1 MKKFLSILVL
11 LFVAFAAYGQAEKSI
26 LIDQNSFRPVQT
38 DELTGVGVDEI
49 AVDDSRRPCARIKV
63 RINRMTLEDV
73 NKLEV
78 KIATN
83 NQLTKCRT
91 ADYGIGLIIE
101 MTAKPQ
107 SRFYFSHPEFGV
119 SNEVLLNLEAN
130 KEYYIDAYL
139 NQSFSIVV
147 NSNVEGANV
156 YLDNVYK
163 GQTAKNFSL
172 TISEVMIGDHTLRVE
187 YGNNKYEQK
196 ISVNKSNI
204 LFRQNVNTE
213 ATKPQ
218 FVVLTVEPKNAV
230 VTIDGKLYVPED
242 GVVTAFL
249 ETGAYNYTV
258 SAKNYHQTS
267 GTLTVAGEKIEKPIK
282 LSPAYG
288 WIEVSNERLKGAA
301 VFIDNEL
308 VGTAPVKSGM
318 LASGEHTVKIVQE
331 LYNAHT
337 ATVVVSDNK
346 TTAYNPT
353 LKADFANVTIN
364 AFGGAEIWINGEKK
378 GTTNWTGRLST
389 GTYLFEAR
397 KAGHKT
403 TSLTKNIASMP
414 SHQIYN
420 LEEPTAITSGVVVTS
435 SPAMADVSVDG
446 KVVGRTPISLDNL
459 LVGDHT
465 IVISKE
471 GYAKHTESIKLVQGK
486 SLEINVSLHQGTKGP
501 YKVGDF
507 YDVDGVKGVVISVKG
522 DGYTGTIVTIPQSS
536 TQKTRRKYKIGDVIE
551 VNGVKGVVF
560 ALNQDGY
567 SGKVVSVTQSS
578 SKLLWSKTSGTKIG
592 LKDEKNGKAN
602 CGNIADKISEYPAF
616 EWCKNLGEGWYLP
629 AKDELSAIYKNKAA
643 IDRRLSTKLG
653 SNTYWSSTEYG
664 SYVAYTVG
672 MKSGRTAYY
681 DGECY
686 KASNKYYVRAVA
698 TFDDTQVFYPK
709 THAPYKVGDFYNED
723 GKQGVVF
730 MVDGSGRFGK
740 IVHLQDNVEESGW
753 HYANTD
759 ELEAFAVYKNKDSAI
774 DKTLEVYGVTTKG
787 KTYIPAD
794 IKEKTEYR
802 SINHIGDRDSYRFI
816 SQYVQNNA
824 WKTQTS
830 RTYSIPSGQKRAV
843 YSFGCKTK
851 APYKVGDFYN
861 ENGKQG
867 VVISVDVRGETGV
880 IVSFD
885 EPQKGT
891 QSDLVSWCRRKGS
904 GWRMPDANC
913 LQIFAVKGA
922 TKKLINANLGSYGT
936 PIGTDY
942 YIGEEPSGCVKEE
955 EYRSRIAVNDSYQI
969 YKTRAVYSFG
979 SSITRGPYKVGD
991 YYNEYGKEGVVFEV
1005 SADGMHGKIVYLR
1018 KQKGCN
1024 AWLQKKGKMK
1034 AIGATD
1040 ENDGENNMK
1049 VVRQIANWQNDYKL
1063 FATCDDMNG
1072 YYLPAINEL
1081 KKIWENRDKI
1091 NRAISNR
1098 SVWGSFGKYQTIKED
1113 EFYGSSTESDKKS
1126 FKSWCTYNN
1135 GYISTGD
1142 KKKYSFYE
1150 ILPVAKF

>member
-1 MKKFLSILVL
+1 MKKFLSILAL

-249 ETGAYNYTV
+249 ETGAYSYTV

-288 WIEVSNERLKGAA
+288 WIEVSSERLKGAA

-403 TSLTKNIASMP
+403 TSLTKNIASIP

-420 LEEPTAITSGVVVTS
+420 LDEPTAITSGVVVTS

-471 GYAKHTESIKLVQGK
+471 GYSKHTEQIKLTQGK
-486 SLEINVSLHQGTKGP
+486 SLEINVSLHKGTKGP

-507 YDVDGVKGVVISVKG
+507 YDVDGVKGVVTSIVG
-522 DGYTGTIVTIPQSS
+522 AGYVGTIAVLPPSATQS
-536 TQKTRRKYKIGDVIE
+536 TLRKYKIGDIVE
-551 VNGVKGVVF
+551 VDGVKGVVF
-560 ALNQDGY
+560 EINQDGY
-567 SGKVVSVTQSS
+567 SGKVVSVEQSS

-592 LKDEKNGKAN
+592 LKDEKNGKVN
-602 CGNIADKISEYPAF
+602 CSNIADKISEYPAF
-616 EWCKNLGEGWYLP
+616 EWCSKLGASWYLP
-629 AKDELSAIYKNKAA
+629 AKNELLAIYKNKVA
-643 IDRRLSTKLG
+643 IDKRLKIKLG

-664 SYVAYTVG
+664 PYVAYTVG

-686 KASNKYYVRAVA
+686 KAKNKYYVRAVA
-698 TFDDTQVFYPK
+698 EFGEERAFNATADIPETS
-709 THAPYKVGDFYNED
+709 APYMVGD
-723 GKQGVVF
+723 V
-730 MVDGSGRFGK
+730 
-740 IVHLQDNVEESGW
+740 
-753 HYANTD
+753 
-759 ELEAFAVYKNKDSAI
+759 
-774 DKTLEVYGVTTKG
+774 
-787 KTYIPAD
+787 
-794 IKEKTEYR
+794 
-802 SINHIGDRDSYRFI
+802 
-816 SQYVQNNA
+816 
-824 WKTQTS
+824 
-830 RTYSIPSGQKRAV
+830 
-843 YSFGCKTK
+843 
-851 APYKVGDFYN
+851 YN

-867 VVISVDVRGETGV
+867 VVFWTGGNGRYLM
-880 IVSFD
+880 IVSLT
-885 EPQKGT
+885 EPADMECNKL
-891 QSDLVSWCRRKGS
+891 SSWCRSLGAGWQQPRKELMEEIVKNIDPINKTLRKYGVEISDKTYFSSTTEQESVPYGIERQVRGS
-904 GWRMPDANC
+904 NATYRSVYTYNNY
-913 LQIFAVKGA
+913 AVMSNYKSS
-922 TKKLINANLGSYGT
+922 TVSKRTSDKSI
-936 PIGTDY
+936 
-942 YIGEEPSGCVKEE
+942 PSG
-955 EYRSRIAVNDSYQI
+955 R
-969 YKTRAVYSFG
+969 TRAVAL
-979 SSITRGPYKVGD
+979 IDKRPKNGPYMVGD
-991 YYNEYGKEGVVFEV
+991 YYYKNGIEGVVFEV
-1005 SADGMHGKIVYLR
+1005 SEDGMHGKVVYLR
-1018 KQKGCN
+1018 AQRGSD

-1034 AIGATD
+1034 LIGATD
-1040 ENDGENNMK
+1040 ENDGEKNMA
-1049 VVRQIANWQNDYKL
+1049 VVKNIENWHNDYKL
-1063 FATCDDMNG
+1063 FAACDDMDG

-1081 KKIWENRDKI
+1081 KKIWENRKRL
-1091 NRAISNR
+1091 NATMS
-1098 SVWGSFGKYQTIKED
+1098 SHAFLFGWTHKYQTIKEE

-1126 FKSWCTYNN
+1126 FKSWRTYNN
-1135 GYISTGD
+1135 GHICTED
-1142 KKKYSFYE
+1142 KKKYSFYD

>member
-1 MKKFLSILVL
+1 MKKFLSILAL

-172 TISEVMIGDHTLRVE
+172 TISEVMIGEHTLRVE

-196 ISVNKSNI
+196 IAVNKSNI

-249 ETGAYNYTV
+249 ETGAYSYTV

-288 WIEVSNERLKGAA
+288 WIEVSSERLAGAA

-308 VGTAPVKSGM
+308 IGTAPVKSGM

-346 TTAYNPT
+346 TTKHNPT
-353 LKADFANVTIN
+353 LSADFANVTIN
-364 AFGGAEIWINGEKK
+364 AFGGADIWINGEKK

-403 TSLTKNIASMP
+403 TSLTKNIASTP
-414 SHQIYN
+414 SYQIYN
-420 LEEPTAITSGVVVTS
+420 LDEPTAITSGVVVTS
-435 SPAMADVSVDG
+435 SPAMAEVSVDG

-465 IVISKE
+465 IVITKD
-471 GYAKHTESIKLVQGK
+471 GYAKHTESIKLAQGK
-486 SLEINVSLHQGTKGP
+486 SLEINVSLHKGTKGP

-507 YDVDGVKGVVISVKG
+507 YDVDGVKGVVTSIIG
-522 DGYTGTIVTIPQSS
+522 AGYVGTIAVLPPSATQS
-536 TQKTRRKYKIGDVIE
+536 TLRKYKIGDIVE
-551 VNGVKGVVF
+551 VDGVKGVVF
-560 ALNQDGY
+560 EVNQDGY
-567 SGKVVSVTQSS
+567 SGKVVSMVQSKS
-578 SKLLWSKTSGTKIG
+578 TLRWTNRSATSIQERG
-592 LKDEKNGKAN
+592 LKNVNDGSENAN
-602 CGNIADKISEYPAF
+602 
-616 EWCKNLGEGWYLP
+616 NLGSFASYPVFDWCQKLGKSWYLP
-629 AKDELSAIYKNKAA
+629 ANNELVAIYKNKTT
-643 IDRRLSTKLG
+643 IDKKLKTKLG
-653 SNTYWSSTEYG
+653 SNTYWSSTESGQFY
-664 SYVAYTVG
+664 AHIVG
-672 MKSGRTAYY
+672 MKSGNVSSN
-681 DGECY
+681 Y
-686 KASNKYYVRAVA
+686 KNNSSYYVRAVA
-698 TFDDTQVFYPK
+698 KFSEIVESRHFSAYP
-709 THAPYKVGDFYNED
+709 TTNGPYKVGDFYNEK
-723 GKQGVVF
+723 GVQGVVF
-730 MVDGSGRFGK
+730 KVDRSGRFGQ
-740 IVHLQDNVEESGW
+740 IVHLEDDVKETGW
-753 HYANTD
+753 HYASTY
-759 ELEAFAVYKNKDSAI
+759 ELEAFALKNASSI
-774 DKTLEVYGVTTKG
+774 NKTLEIYGVTTANKSYVPTDM
-787 KTYIPAD
+787 KV
-794 IKEKTEYR
+794 EWR
-802 SINHIGDRDSYRFI
+802 STNSIGDRDSYRYI
-816 SQYVQNNA
+816 YHYIYDNSR
-824 WKTQTS
+824 TTRTS
-830 RTYSIPSGQKRAV
+830 RENITINGSKRAV
-843 YSFGCKTK
+843 RSFGGGATK
-851 APYKVGDFYN
+851 APY
-861 ENGKQG
+861 
-867 VVISVDVRGETGV
+867 
-880 IVSFD
+880 
-885 EPQKGT
+885 
-891 QSDLVSWCRRKGS
+891 
-904 GWRMPDANC
+904 A
-913 LQIFAVKGA
+913 
-922 TKKLINANLGSYGT
+922 
-936 PIGTDY
+936 
-942 YIGEEPSGCVKEE
+942 
-955 EYRSRIAVNDSYQI
+955 
-969 YKTRAVYSFG
+969 
-979 SSITRGPYKVGD
+979 VGD
-991 YYNEYGKEGVVFEV
+991 YYNENGKEGIVFEV
-1005 SADGMHGKIVYLR
+1005 SADGMHGKIVWGFTVANW
-1018 KQKGCN
+1018 QHKGTKPV
-1024 AWLQKKGKMK
+1024 L
-1034 AIGATD
+1034 IGATD
-1040 ENDGENNMK
+1040 SEDGISNAQKIKNLPDWRK
-1049 VVRQIANWQNDYKL
+1049 TYGVFVACAKL
-1063 FATCDDMNG
+1063 GEDW
-1072 YYLPAINEL
+1072 YLPAIE
-1081 KKIWENRDKI
+1081 EVRKI
-1091 NRAISNR
+1091 NVHRDLIDAT
-1098 SVWGSFGKYQTIKED
+1098 FDALKQ
-1113 EFYGSSTESDKKS
+1113 YGGMKDVSYRKLKDCMCSTSTEV
-1126 FKSWCTYNN
+1126 
-1135 GYISTGD
+1135 D
-1142 KKKYSFYE
+1142 KKKVWAIDADNKTAQWPKITKKPHSIF
-1150 ILPVAKF
+1150 PVAKF